1 MLTIFLFL
9 LIYICKPKQHQR
21 EITMNYRDELFSIF
35 SDAYKDAYGIRPNLK
50 DYAHFT
56 DEALREEINYISN
69 IVFAAYEQQEQDAL
83 RFEKH
88 ITDMLSFGAN
98 SREDAIRWIL
108 DSEGLLGEE
117 PAYICFR
124 FNLPDSYK
132 EEVS

>member
-1 MLTIFLFL
+1 
-9 LIYICKPKQHQR
+9 
-21 EITMNYRDELFSIF
+21 MNYRDELFSIF
-35 SDAYKDAYGIRPNLK
+35 SDTYKDAYGIRPNLK
-50 DYAHFT
+50 DYTHFT
-56 DEALREEINYISN
+56 NEALREEMKTLSN
-69 IVFAAYEQQEQDAL
+69 IIQDDIYEEHKQQEQDAL